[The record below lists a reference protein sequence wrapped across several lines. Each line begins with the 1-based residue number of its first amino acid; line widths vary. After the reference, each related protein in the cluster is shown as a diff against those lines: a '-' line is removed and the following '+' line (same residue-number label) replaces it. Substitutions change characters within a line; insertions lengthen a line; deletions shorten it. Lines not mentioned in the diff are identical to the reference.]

1 MKIGYYVQ
9 GDTDEAVV
17 WGLAKRWCPDAELV
31 KGPFRGSTRDSLKRE
46 LRIALSMDL
55 KDDKGCDILV
65 FLTDADANP
74 WRDVKRRES
83 KKIPDDC
90 QHLTL
95 FGVAEENIECW
106 LAIDLGA
113 LARELECQEK
123 DIPKNN
129 PSKSNFIKRRFG
141 LTDRDTKQDAKARI
155 CDYVAQASL
164 KVWIEKKNSFS
175 DSFEDFYEQARDLAE
190 QNECSIPNE
199 RESGD

>member
-9 GDTDEAVV
+9 GDADEAVV
-17 WGLAKRWCPDAELV
+17 WGLAKRWCPNAELEE
-31 KGPFRGSTRDSLKRE
+31 GRFRGSSKESFRREIANSL
-46 LRIALSMDL
+46 MDL
-55 KDDKGCDILV
+55 KSDKRCDIIV
-65 FLTDADANP
+65 VLTDADANR
-74 WRDVKRRES
+74 WRDVKEREWA
-83 KKIPDDC
+83 KIPADC

-113 LARELECQEK
+113 LALELECQKK

-155 CDYVAQASL
+155 CDYVAQAPL
-164 KVWIEKKNSFS
+164 RTWIRDSK
-175 DSFEDFYEQARDLAE
+175 SFEDFYEDARDLAA
-190 QNECSIPNE
+190 QNECSIRDE
-199 RESGD
+199 RERER